1 MKYPITPEY
10 LSGLPDNAD
19 ALYADLEEWV
29 LEDICRRF
37 RVSGEM
43 TNSATEQIKL
53 LKRQGLDQE
62 AIDRHIQQ
70 TLGKSDAE
78 IDKAWE
84 NAIERNQ
91 QYYGEMLTKAMLTE
105 EVFSNP
111 AMLEEIDAI
120 MRQTKG
126 DFKNLTQS
134 MGFAVRG
141 PDGKV
146 AFSPIAETYQK
157 VLDNAEMKV
166 WSGATSYDEA
176 IKDAVKQ
183 LTASGL
189 QMVDYAS
196 GWHNRVD
203 VAVRRAIMT
212 GASQISAQ
220 YSERIGEELETP
232 YFEVTAH
239 SGARET
245 AGPNPWSNHKAWQ
258 GKVYSK
264 NRGDKYPCIYDVC
277 GLDKADGLKGA
288 NCRHMY
294 YPFTDGISERTYS
307 DAELAHID
315 DKLDFTYEGRHYTAY
330 EATQKQRQIER
341 AIRKARRESVAFR
354 AAGLEDDAVDSD
366 VRARRLNEVYRDFS
380 KAAGL
385 RTQAE
390 RTRVYKKM
398 LAISTKES
406 KNTLKGVGLQYFAE
420 RDLKKQTSASIKK
433 GLQTTR
439 KRLDTHIDKVNHP
452 EKYING
458 YETADPRY
466 VSGTIKHWK
475 HEIDVLEENIQNR
488 IDELKLRGDYDGE

>member
-10 LSGLPDNAD
+10 MSGLPDNAV
-19 ALYADLEEWV
+19 ALYSDLEEWI

-53 LKRQGLDQE
+53 LKRQGLDE
-62 AIDRHIQQ
+62 ETIERHIQT
-70 TLGKSDAE
+70 TLGKSDEEMEA
-78 IDKAWE
+78 AWE

-91 QYYGEMLTKAMLTE
+91 QYYGEMLTKAQLTE

-111 AMLEEIDAI
+111 AMLEEINAI
-120 MRQTKG
+120 MRQTRG
-126 DFKNLTQS
+126 EFKNLTQS

-141 PDGKV
+141 PDGKI
-146 AFSPIAETYQK
+146 AFTPIAETYQK

-166 WSGATSYDEA
+166 WSGGTSYDEA

-220 YSERIGEELETP
+220 YSERIGEELETT

-239 SGARET
+239 SGARDV
-245 AGPNPWSNHKAWQ
+245 AGGNPWANHRAWQ

-277 GLDKADGLKGA
+277 GLGSVDGLVGA

-294 YPFTDGISERTYS
+294 YPFTDGISERTYT

-315 DKLDFTYEGRHYTAY
+315 DGLDFNFEGRHYTAY

-341 AIRKARRESVAFR
+341 AIRKARREVIAYR
-354 AAGLEDDAVDSD
+354 AAGYEDDATDSEI
-366 VRARRLNEVYRDFS
+366 REKRLREIYGRFS
-380 KAAGL
+380 KAA
-385 RTQAE
+385 
-390 RTRVYKKM
+390 
-398 LAISTKES
+398 
-406 KNTLKGVGLQYFAE
+406 
-420 RDLKKQTSASIKK
+420 
-433 GLQTTR
+433 
-439 KRLDTHIDKVNHP
+439 
-452 EKYING
+452 
-458 YETADPRY
+458 
-466 VSGTIKHWK
+466 
-475 HEIDVLEENIQNR
+475 
-488 IDELKLRGDYDGE
+488 KLRKQLKRAQVYA

>member
-10 LSGLPDNAD
+10 MSGLPDNAV
-19 ALYADLEEWV
+19 ALYSDLEEWI

-53 LKRQGLDQE
+53 LKRQGLDE
-62 AIDRHIQQ
+62 ETIERHIQ
-70 TLGKSDAE
+70 TTIGKSDEEMEA
-78 IDKAWE
+78 AWE

-91 QYYGEMLTKAMLTE
+91 RYYGEMLTKAMLTE

-126 DFKNLTQS
+126 EFKNLTQS

-141 PDGKV
+141 PDGKI
-146 AFSPIAETYQK
+146 AFTPIAETYQK

-166 WSGATSYDEA
+166 WSGGTSYDEA

-220 YSERIGEELETP
+220 YSERIGEELGTP

-239 SGARET
+239 SGARDT
-245 AGPNPWSNHKAWQ
+245 AGPHPWSSHKAWQ

-264 NRGDKYPCIYDVC
+264 NWGDKYPNIYDVC
-277 GLDKADGLKGA
+277 GLNEVDGLKGA

-294 YPFTDGISERTYS
+294 YPFTDGISERTYT

-315 DKLDFTYEGRHYTAY
+315 DGLDFNFEGRHYTAY

-341 AIRKARRESVAFR
+341 AIRKARREVIAYR
-354 AAGLEDDAVDSD
+354 AAGYEDDAIDSEI
-366 VRARRLNEVYRDFS
+366 REKRLREIYGRFS
-380 KAAGL
+380 KAA
-385 RTQAE
+385 
-390 RTRVYKKM
+390 
-398 LAISTKES
+398 
-406 KNTLKGVGLQYFAE
+406 
-420 RDLKKQTSASIKK
+420 
-433 GLQTTR
+433 
-439 KRLDTHIDKVNHP
+439 
-452 EKYING
+452 
-458 YETADPRY
+458 
-466 VSGTIKHWK
+466 
-475 HEIDVLEENIQNR
+475 
-488 IDELKLRGDYDGE
+488 KLRKQLKRAQVYA